1 MVLLIR
7 KLSSALSFK
16 VGLVLILSWFYWA
29 DSPFLLLIL
38 GLVFITIG
46 ISHQLSPTYTTKK
59 KIEFI
64 PRSVYDEIVS
74 NSTLGY

>member
-29 DSPFLLLIL
+29 DSPFYLLFLGLTFLLLGI
-38 GLVFITIG
+38 IG
-46 ISHQLSPTYTTKK
+46 IVTTIIKA
-59 KIEFI
+59 EEE
-64 PRSVYDEIVS
+64 SD
-74 NSTLGY
+74 